1 MLFHGGPETDP
12 DSVDL
17 GLVEPYIQQVSDY
30 VRDHIPLLDH
40 QRPAVLESCFYTTT
54 PDRKPILDR
63 LSGNLVIG
71 VGFRA
76 VASNTAPQLDECL
89 AALALDQEEE
99 VPEGFMTG
107 RYALDRFHNDAS

>member
-76 VASNTAPQLDECL
+76 VASNTAPQLDECWRRL
-89 AALALDQEEE
+89 LWTRRRRCRK
-99 VPEGFMTG
+99 G
-107 RYALDRFHNDAS
+107 S